1 MKKFSRKLLKQVLK
15 MGNDK
20 KTGVI
25 LILIAGFFWA
35 LETIFVRLSL
45 KNSTP
50 AETATIAVMAAS
62 VVALSYIFLTKKKIR
77 FNKPEF
83 YGLLYNGII
92 GISLAMLLYY
102 ASLSKTSILNAV
114 LIAHAQPIFI
124 IILAY
129 IFLREKM
136 SKFDWFG
143 GIIILISAIFVTS
156 RSWDNLIS
164 LKFGNIG
171 DLLAVIVTLL
181 WASAAVVAKKY
192 LMKLDSS
199 VIAFY
204 RFFFGFIPLGVY
216 LLFINEF
223 SINSAYQII
232 LGVVI
237 GLGTI
242 FYYEG
247 LKRIKTAQVGFLELS
262 SPLYASIFAFFLF
275 GEAVT
280 SLQLLGIA
288 LLFIGVYL
296 LSKKEN

>member
-156 RSWDNLIS
+156 RSLDNLIS